1 MNTLG
6 TPAVARI
13 LKSESHKLHHEF
25 TVAKGEEVV
34 VYDANFVASNSIAF
48 SVNGTAITP
57 RVYAT
62 SHAATIAALVADI
75 DALATV
81 ESARLDPTDPNSR
94 TILVVPTVNDVDPT
108 ITSTVTSGA
117 SQAVM
122 TSSWKASTILMG
134 TPVAINDNGEVRPY
148 RGSGEAA
155 NYLGISIKD
164 ASSGEYVTI
173 ACEGYAII
181 SVEAGG
187 TLIPGGV
194 AFSAVNT
201 TTNYNEVIQTSGYTT
216 AGWGV
221 VFEDAVDGDVL
232 EMLLR

>member
-34 VYDANFVASNSIAF
+34 VYDANFIALNSITF
-48 SVNGTAITP
+48 SVNGEAITP

-62 SHAATIAALVADI
+62 SHAATITALAADI
-75 DALATV
+75 EALTAV
-81 ESARLDPTDPNSR
+81 ESARLDPTDPNNR
-94 TILVVPTVNDVDPT
+94 TILVVPATTDVDPT
-108 ITSTVTSGA
+108 ITSVVTLGA

-122 TSSWKASTILMG
+122 SSSWKASTILPG

-148 RGSGEAA
+148 RGSAEAA
-155 NYLGISIKD
+155 NYLGFSIKE
-164 ASSGEYVTI
+164 AASGEYVTI

-181 SVEAGG
+181 SVEAGA
-187 TLIPGGV
+187 TVIPGGV
-194 AFSAVNT
+194 NFSVVNT
-201 TTNYNEVIQTSGYTT
+201 TTNYNEVTQTSGYTT

-221 VFEDAVDGDVL
+221 VFTDAVNGDVI